1 MNKIH
6 SNTLIILTTALL
18 YSVIRYN
25 IIGHVPITEIPL
37 FIMNKAISFSMV
49 IIFAFSARSYFKGAI
64 QEFINSMSIIKG
76 FALIHILISIS
87 LLSQQYY
94 PKFFTNDKLSLFG
107 NLTIFFGIIS
117 VVYIL
122 NKSVKIKNWLFF
134 LMITLHLF
142 FMGIKG
148 WLLVDKW
155 PGLMPPISLISF
167 IITSSL
173 FFIYLFKKEL
183 DEKN

>member
-1 MNKIH
+1 MNIKY
-6 SNTLIILTTALL
+6 SRTLIIFITAFL

-25 IIGHVPITEIPL
+25 IVGPVPIAEIPL

-49 IIFAFSARSYFKGAI
+49 IIFAFSARSYFKSAI
-64 QEFINSMSIIKG
+64 QEFINSMSILKG

-122 NKSVKIKNWLFF
+122 NKSIKIKNWLFF
-134 LMITLHLF
+134 LMITFHLF

-148 WLLVDKW
+148 WLSVDKW
-155 PGLMPPISLISF
+155 HGMMPPISLISF
-167 IITSSL
+167 IISTSL
-173 FFIYLFKKEL
+173 IFIYLFKKEL
-183 DEKN
+183 DEKH